1 MPTYFGITTHRIIY
15 KAAAFGAGKT
25 VTAYIWNPAL
35 VQSAEQGLTEIS
47 DGLYYLDYAFAAAG
61 TYCGIFY
68 EGGVATVATSFR
80 INAILD
86 VNVEQVNNVALIGNG
101 GTTPWGPA

>member
-1 MPTYFGITTHRIIY
+1 MPTYFGIATHRIIY
-15 KAAAFGAGKT
+15 KATSFGTGKT
-25 VTAYIWNPAL
+25 VTAYIWSPAL
-35 VQSAEQGLTEIS
+35 VKSALQSLTEIS

-80 INAILD
+80 INVIVD
-86 VNVEQVNNVALIGNG
+86 VNVEQVNGVPLTGDG
-101 GTTPWGPA
+101 SSVPWGPA